1 MRLKVIVL
9 IILVTLTHNLCLSA
23 TPTADTLTVRAADA
37 DSLVTA
43 TLRQR
48 IDAVLGKEAAL
59 LSRTQL
65 GLYVYDLTADSA
77 VYAHNHCQLMRPA
90 SCQKIVTAVTALS
103 LLGTDYNLATTLA
116 IRGDYCDPD
125 STLHG
130 DVYVYGC
137 FDPLFGRDDLRSFVQ
152 SLRERNIYRIDGDI
166 CLDVSFKDSLKLG
179 YGWCWDD
186 KAHSLAPI
194 LYRRNDTFA
203 ANFAAALAE
212 AGITVFGTWHNA
224 ERPSDVI
231 EICRRTHTIDQ
242 VLMTM
247 MKDSDNQ
254 FAESMFYQ
262 IAARSGKKYASREE
276 AEAQIKRFIQRLGL
290 DPTLYEIADGSGLS
304 LYNYLTPELVV
315 SLLRY
320 AYQHDNIY
328 YHLLPSL
335 PIAGTDGTL
344 KRRMRT
350 SASHDNVRAKTG
362 TLTGVSTLSG
372 YCTAPDGHLLC
383 FSIFNQGLRRTADG
397 RRFQDI
403 ICDALTTPLDA
414 PSDEPDAVPIE
425 PEGVPDA
432 PSVLPEAPAKAE

>member
-1 MRLKVIVL
+1 MRIKCIVL
-9 IILVTLTHNLCLSA
+9 LLIAVLTHNLCLSA
-23 TPTADTLTVRAADA
+23 APTADTLTVRAADS
-37 DSLVTA
+37 DTLVTA

-48 IDAVLGKEAAL
+48 LDAVISTQAEL
-59 LSRTQL
+59 LNRSQL

-116 IRGDYCDPD
+116 MRGDYCEPD

-130 DVYVYGC
+130 DVYIYGT

-152 SLRERNIYRIDGDI
+152 ALRERGIFRIDGDI
-166 CLDVSFKDSLKLG
+166 CMDVSFKDSLQLG

-186 KAHSLAPI
+186 KARSLAPI
-194 LYRRNDTFA
+194 LYRGTDTFRQ
-203 ANFAAALAE
+203 NFATALAE
-212 AGITVFGTWHNA
+212 AGITLNGNWRKA
-224 ERPSDVI
+224 ERPADVT

-254 FAESMFYQ
+254 FAESMFYH
-262 IAARSGKKYASREE
+262 IAARSGKKYASHEE
-276 AEAQIKRFIQRLGL
+276 GEAQIKRFVQRLQL
-290 DPTLYEIADGSGLS
+290 DPTQYKFADGSGLS
-304 LYNYLTPELVV
+304 LYNYLTPELLVA
-315 SLLRY
+315 LLRY
-320 AYQHDNIY
+320 AQRHDNIY

-362 TLTGVSTLSG
+362 TLTGVSTLAG

-383 FSIFNQGLRRTADG
+383 FAILNQGLRRSAEG
-397 RRFQDI
+397 RKFQDI

-414 PSDEPDAVPIE
+414 PSDEPDP
-425 PEGVPDA
+425 VPDE
-432 PSVLPEAPAKAE
+432 SLSEE